1 MDSFEAFCLL
11 AALGYLWWQ
20 LTNVKRRVRVLE
32 ERLAVQDAARPLSAS
47 ADTAPSSQGAAP
59 VPKQPAALPAATS
72 PIAAATATATVPMS
86 PQGVPS
92 RPRSVE
98 PPPTP
103 HPVEAPQAPAAHA
116 PDEPVSVPLPVGP
129 ASVPA
134 AAVTSTTV
142 LARPP
147 AAPRA
152 APASPAQSATP
163 PWQVAFFDLLRK
175 NLFAVAGIVLLL
187 LGFVVLFRSIEWGH
201 LLSPL
206 AKVSLGWAAAAAL
219 GFAGIKLSA
228 RNGLWGQVVQ
238 GGAAAIGFLATYV
251 GASGYEVVS
260 PTIALVLFTAI
271 SGVLVYRALKEDA
284 KVLAGVG
291 FLGAYAA
298 PLLAMYGHAGLLF
311 NLGCGLIVTAF
322 ALWVSLSRRW
332 QEIGIHAHVC
342 ATGLASLAY
351 AGASH
356 EPALPAWQQ
365 QALLLAYV
373 AQFAGWALAW
383 AQRHSPAALASGDVS
398 SPPAREIPILSACFS
413 TTTVVFIALE
423 SWLLAPTPF
432 MVVAFVTAA
441 VLAFIGLRVFRQQ
454 ALRETAWVLS
464 ALSVAAGLVQG
475 DLARSVASFGLF
487 AEGAILMLTTR
498 AQSVIRRVLA
508 RVLFAVGAVAVMD
521 VPALWPAALLLV
533 AGLAMSLR
541 MQREGRAV
549 DAALAAAVTVSAAA
563 AFSYRYAGLDF
574 RLLPVFTL
582 IMLGAT
588 ALAHVLGRSSA
599 ASVVSDEAGDAMHVS
614 SAKHAEDSKIAGVGF
629 VPTIYA
635 AVLALGWLLTLT
647 VAREAP
653 RGLALGALVTPVVF
667 GAVVAL
673 RSLRRTLSPGAA
685 ERAKA
690 LLWLAHLLPALV
702 AFIFSSSWA
711 LIALLAV
718 AGTAAFAHV
727 LRGLRV
733 DAPAAKAFYVMPYSV
748 AHAALLGSSVPL
760 VLAAWPYVGTNSVEW
775 VMAAASFYA
784 ALVTWWK
791 LGEGVPAQV
800 RSVAASAAGVAMGY
814 VVVRGLTDP
823 PQLAFEL
830 AWNSYLLPVAL
841 AAVGVGFLFLST
853 RSGRRLAWQV
863 SAVVLAGSAVKLLLS
878 LGSLALSP
886 MGIVGSLLGMGALFL
901 LAGYLAPQPPAR
913 E

>member
-1 MDSFEAFCLL
+1 MDTFEAFCLL

-20 LTNVKRRVRVLE
+20 LTNVKRRVRFLE
-32 ERLAVQDAARPLSAS
+32 EQLAAKDAVRPQPASAEAARQPQPQPVPVPVPVPATLEPIAPLPA
-47 ADTAPSSQGAAP
+47 AAVPGPVTPLPAAPLPITPAVLAAP
-59 VPKQPAALPAATS
+59 VPAPT
-72 PIAAATATATVPMS
+72 TV
-86 PQGVPS
+86 
-92 RPRSVE
+92 R
-98 PPPTP
+98 
-103 HPVEAPQAPAAHA
+103 APA
-116 PDEPVSVPLPVGP
+116 V
-129 ASVPA
+129 
-134 AAVTSTTV
+134 
-142 LARPP
+142 
-147 AAPRA
+147 PRA
-152 APASPAQSATP
+152 APTPSSPPQ
-163 PWQVAFFDLLRK
+163 WQVAFFDLLRK

-206 AKVSLGWAAAAAL
+206 AKVSLGWVAAAAL

-251 GASGYEVVS
+251 GASGYEVIS
-260 PTIALVLFTAI
+260 PTISLVLFTAI

-311 NLGCGLIVTAF
+311 NLGYGLIVTAF

-351 AGASH
+351 AGANH

-508 RVLFAVGAVAVMD
+508 RVLFVVGAVAVMD
-521 VPALWPAALLLV
+521 VPALWPIALLLV

-588 ALAHVLGRSSA
+588 ALAHVLGRSSVA
-599 ASVVSDEAGDAMHVS
+599 SVASVVSDEAGDAMHVS
-614 SAKHAEDSKIAGVGF
+614 SAKHAEDSKNAGVGI

-635 AVLALGWLLTLT
+635 TVLALGWLLTLT

-653 RGLALGALVTPVVF
+653 RSLTLGALVTPVVF

-690 LLWLAHLLPALV
+690 LLWQAHLLPALV
-702 AFIFSSSWA
+702 AFIFNSSWA

-727 LRGLRV
+727 LLGLRV
-733 DAPAAKAFYVMPYSV
+733 DAPAAKAFYVTPYSV
-748 AHAALLGSSVPL
+748 AHAALLGSPVPL
-760 VLAAWPYVGTNSVEW
+760 VLAAWPHVGTNSLEW

-800 RSVAASAAGVAMGY
+800 RSVAALAAGVAMGY

>member
-20 LTNVKRRVRVLE
+20 LTNVKRRVRLLE
-32 ERLAVQDAARPLSAS
+32 EQLAAKDAVRAQHAPAEATRQPQPQPVPATLEPIAPLPA
-47 ADTAPSSQGAAP
+47 AAVPVPVPVTPLPAAPLPVTPATPAAP
-59 VPKQPAALPAATS
+59 VPAPTTARAPA
-72 PIAAATATATVPMS
+72 VPR
-86 PQGVPS
+86 VA
-92 RPRSVE
+92 
-98 PPPTP
+98 PTP
-103 HPVEAPQAPAAHA
+103 SSPPQ
-116 PDEPVSVPLPVGP
+116 
-129 ASVPA
+129 
-134 AAVTSTTV
+134 
-142 LARPP
+142 
-147 AAPRA
+147 
-152 APASPAQSATP
+152 
-163 PWQVAFFDLLRK
+163 WQVAFFDLLRK

-206 AKVSLGWAAAAAL
+206 AKVSLGWVAAAAL
-219 GFAGIKLSA
+219 GFAGIRLSA

-251 GASGYEVVS
+251 GASGYEVIS

-271 SGVLVYRALKEDA
+271 SGALVYRALKEDA

-311 NLGCGLIVTAF
+311 NLGYGLIVTAF

-351 AGASH
+351 AGANL

-373 AQFAGWALAW
+373 AQFAGWALVW
-383 AQRHSPAALASGDVS
+383 AQRHSPAELARGDVS
-398 SPPAREIPILSACFS
+398 SAPAREIPILSACFS
-413 TTTVVFIALE
+413 TTSVVFLALE
-423 SWLLAPTPF
+423 SWLLAPTAF
-432 MVVAFVTAA
+432 LVVAFVMAA
-441 VLAFIGLRVFRQQ
+441 VLAFIGLRVFRQR

-464 ALSVAAGLVQG
+464 ALSVATGLVQG

-498 AQSVIRRVLA
+498 AQSIVRRVVAPL
-508 RVLFAVGAVAVMD
+508 LYGVGAVAVID
-521 VPALWPAALLLV
+521 VPAMWPVALLLV
-533 AGLAMSLR
+533 ASLAMSLR
-541 MQREGRAV
+541 MQREGWAV
-549 DAALAAAVTVSAAA
+549 EAALAAAVTVAAAA

-588 ALAHVLGRSSA
+588 TLAHGMVRSWA
-599 ASVVSDEAGDAMHVS
+599 ASGPAAASTSETSATNAGAPKGPAVR
-614 SAKHAEDSKIAGVGF
+614 F
-629 VPTIYA
+629 VPTIYSA
-635 AVLALGWLLTLT
+635 ALVLGWLLTLT

-653 RGLALGALVTPVVF
+653 MALALGALVTPVVF
-667 GAVVAL
+667 GAVVAW
-673 RSLRRTLSPGAA
+673 RSLRRTLSPGEA

-702 AFIFSSSWA
+702 AFILDDSWT
-711 LIALLAV
+711 LVALLAV

-727 LRGLRV
+727 LTRLRV
-733 DAPAAKAFYVMPYSV
+733 DAPSAKASYLTPHSV
-748 AHAALLGSSVPL
+748 AFAALLGSPIPL
-760 VLAAWPYVGTNSVEW
+760 VLATWTDVGTNRVEW
-775 VMAAASFYA
+775 VMAAAAFYA
-784 ALVTWWK
+784 ALATWWK

-814 VVVRGLTDP
+814 VIVRGLTDSP
-823 PQLAFEL
+823 PYAFEL
-830 AWNSYLLPVAL
+830 AWRSYLLPVAL
-841 AAVGVGFLFLST
+841 AAVGVAFLFLST
-853 RSGRRLAWQV
+853 RGGHRLAWQV

-901 LAGYLAPQPPAR
+901 MAGYLAPQPPAKA
-913 E
+913 

>member
-1 MDSFEAFCLL
+1 MDTFEAFCLL

-20 LTNVKRRVRVLE
+20 LTNVKRRVRFLE
-32 ERLAVQDAARPLSAS
+32 EQLAAKDAVRPQPASAEAARQPQPQPVPVPVPVPATLEPIAPLPA
-47 ADTAPSSQGAAP
+47 AAVPGPVTPLPAAPLPITPAVLAAP
-59 VPKQPAALPAATS
+59 VPAPT
-72 PIAAATATATVPMS
+72 TV
-86 PQGVPS
+86 
-92 RPRSVE
+92 R
-98 PPPTP
+98 
-103 HPVEAPQAPAAHA
+103 APA
-116 PDEPVSVPLPVGP
+116 V
-129 ASVPA
+129 
-134 AAVTSTTV
+134 
-142 LARPP
+142 
-147 AAPRA
+147 PRA
-152 APASPAQSATP
+152 APTPSSPPQ
-163 PWQVAFFDLLRK
+163 WQVAFFDLLRK

-187 LGFVVLFRSIEWGH
+187 LGFVVLFRSIERGH

-206 AKVSLGWAAAAAL
+206 AKVSLGWVAAAAL

-251 GASGYEVVS
+251 GASGYEVIS
-260 PTIALVLFTAI
+260 PTISLVLFTAI

-311 NLGCGLIVTAF
+311 NLGYGLIVTAF

-351 AGASH
+351 AGANH

-508 RVLFAVGAVAVMD
+508 RVLFVVGAVAVMD
-521 VPALWPAALLLV
+521 VPALWPIALLLV

-588 ALAHVLGRSSA
+588 ALAHVLGRSSVA
-599 ASVVSDEAGDAMHVS
+599 SVASVVSDEAGDAMHVS
-614 SAKHAEDSKIAGVGF
+614 SAKHAEDSKNAGVGI

-635 AVLALGWLLTLT
+635 TVLALGWLLTLT

-653 RGLALGALVTPVVF
+653 RSLTLGALVTPVVF

-690 LLWLAHLLPALV
+690 LLWQAHLLPALV
-702 AFIFSSSWA
+702 AFIFNSSWA

-727 LRGLRV
+727 LLGLRV
-733 DAPAAKAFYVMPYSV
+733 DAPAAKAFYVTPYSV
-748 AHAALLGSSVPL
+748 AHAALLGSPVPL
-760 VLAAWPYVGTNSVEW
+760 VLAAWPHVGTNSLEW

-800 RSVAASAAGVAMGY
+800 RSVAALAAGVAMGY